1 MRTQQKPVMLV
12 KSFFILSVS
21 LRNPLS
27 GRTKFC
33 RRFNSIRSEDVLVF
47 FIAESISGSNRN
59 VILSP
64 KWMKA
69 PFRGLGLF
77 YTDSLHQLCF
87 QLKKDFYIQFA
98 ILSSAVTWR
107 DGSRQFVSFICW
119 RPVLCLFYSDR
130 EGADYGW
137 GGWGRGR
144 SYQHS
149 WTGPTRPWS
158 GAVEG
163 PLTALDTAS
172 LTITIGKLWKNGLN
186 IMRRVKCVCKT

>member
-1 MRTQQKPVMLV
+1 MLV
-12 KSFFILSVS
+12 KSFFIPSVS

-27 GRTKFC
+27 RRTNFC

-98 ILSSAVTWR
+98 ILSSTVTWR

-119 RPVLCLFYSDR
+119 RPVLCLFYSDGEGSGRGVR
-130 EGADYGW
+130 EGEIISAFMNRTYMTP
-137 GGWGRGR
+137 GGGF
-144 SYQHS
+144 
-149 WTGPTRPWS
+149 TNC
-158 GAVEG
+158 
-163 PLTALDTAS
+163 
-172 LTITIGKLWKNGLN
+172 WKHCFSNHGHW
-186 IMRRVKCVCKT
+186 RVK